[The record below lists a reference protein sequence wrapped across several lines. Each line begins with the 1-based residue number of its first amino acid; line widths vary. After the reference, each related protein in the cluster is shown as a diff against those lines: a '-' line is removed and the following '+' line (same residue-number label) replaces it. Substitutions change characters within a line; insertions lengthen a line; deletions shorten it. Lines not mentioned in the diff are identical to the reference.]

1 MQIEHT
7 EIAAEIWRNVLE
19 YVPARD
25 RESAAEQ
32 LIFALRGLDFTDAD
46 INNMAEHDQYIHAVL
61 EAEAEEEAYYEDA
74 ESDDYDEDDSY

>member
-25 RESAAEQ
+25 REAAAEQ
-32 LIFALRGLDFTDAD
+32 LISSLRGLDFTEED
-46 INNMAEHDQYIHAVL
+46 IESLAEHDQYIHAVL
-61 EAEAEEEAYYEDA
+61 EVEAEEEAYYEES
-74 ESDDYDEDDSY
+74 ESDDYDEEDSF